1 MGQSCSCLDQS
12 HPHSRR
18 RSSSSSTSLQ
28 GDATARAE
36 GLLHQPSKAI
46 EASVVKRNPRTLD
59 HESAY
64 TAFVYKGMEHPP
76 SSKKTEASGVSEVR
90 ADCVHG
96 EVSCAV
102 AVAEVFDGYD
112 DLGARVRHVSR
123 HVLGREPED
132 PDALQLRRQQNQLSP
147 RVLVRVGRPGQELP
161 RVPGSALFRG
171 KLSQYVSCMC
181 AVVVIAGPRGAWR
194 ARTRARQAPW
204 TRGRAAF
211 DGVRPTRATARA

>member
-18 RSSSSSTSLQ
+18 RSSSSPMSLQ

-76 SSKKTEASGVSEVR
+76 SSKKTEASGVSEPR
-90 ADCVHG
+90 SSTDTTILELECVMCLDTFSDENPKIRTLCNCGVNRTNFHLA
-96 EVSCAV
+96 CLA
-102 AVAEVFDGYD
+102 A
-112 DLGARVRHVSR
+112 
-123 HVLGREPED
+123 PC
-132 PDALQLRRQQNQLSP
+132 
-147 RVLVRVGRPGQELP
+147 VGQC
-161 RVPGSALFRG
+161 SFRG
-171 KLSQYVSCMC
+171 N
-181 AVVVIAGPRGAWR
+181 
-194 ARTRARQAPW
+194 
-204 TRGRAAF
+204 
-211 DGVRPTRATARA
+211 